1 MSQDS
6 SKTAILRAASTEFC
20 DKGFAGARMASI
32 AERAGVNKALLH
44 YYFKNKE
51 KLYIEVLSFSMSLFW
66 GTVMEQIGFL
76 NEDTDLIQAIETL
89 VQAAVPMMNEEKEL
103 RQIIMRELG
112 DSGEHITAMGDS
124 DVCQGPVDSFI
135 DFLAQAEEFKGKDEL
150 APLHFF
156 INLMGMIMNTW
167 HSYPFYE
174 RKLHKI
180 GRKFD
185 DAFIQAR
192 IEEINKTIRR
202 YFKK

>member
-20 DKGFAGARMASI
+20 EKGFAGARMASI

-76 NEDTDLIQAIETL
+76 NEDTDLIHAIETL

-135 DFLAQAEEFKGKDEL
+135 DFLAQAEEFQGKDEL

-174 RKLHKI
+174 RKLRKI

-192 IEEINKTIRR
+192 IEEINKTTRR
-202 YFKK
+202 YFQK